1 MGTGSFNDGKFNFVI
16 AAPHVWESQNEKAEW
31 QARFIEAS
39 RALYEASEG
48 QLRFGQI
55 FMADE
60 GWGLGLAE
68 FVVHDFPS
76 TAYATYGGYGH
87 LGLSVQL
94 FSDNRTG
101 DPRTIVHEFGH
112 HAFGLGDE
120 YTGPV
125 QQDDIDTEAPLPDPT
140 FFNVIPLQPSE
151 NDSQSLQYGYAILQ
165 FDGRIERL
173 IVQEHTPT
181 QLTVVNAFTQD
192 PRTADNGRIFY
203 QPQYNY
209 TYPQFPDGI
218 LIRCRGNGIQNAN
231 YCLMERYRTESG
243 TEDVTE
249 FCSQGNHDPDHDTSH
264 HEQHGGLSCWQV
276 IQQVMQDRY
285 GVSLTAPNPAQDG
298 QQTDDVPF
306 FFDLVK
312 EARIALVMDRSG
324 SMGQDNKIQ
333 GARFGIEQWITGV
346 HQDTDWLSVIWF
358 NEDYEVK
365 LALDQIDPSQTDS
378 IIDQVNDVD
387 PGGWTNIKESL
398 LEAVDQIQSRDGRA
412 AVQAIVLLTDG
423 IHNRPEGTTIDEAI
437 PTLQDAGIPVYVIA
451 LGTPENVDYD
461 ALEELVA
468 ETGGFINPVGLAEDA
483 DGNTLP
489 PDQQNAVIAIHIFVM
504 NNLLR
509 NGLVNVGNQTVAGAP
524 PGSAFGKLINDADAR
539 GKRLTLKDLVKLNG
553 LEDISGLVKKHRHP
567 YAFTVPFLVED
578 GASTARFAITYEQ
591 KQKFHLSLVDPE
603 GNPLDFSAS
612 ADTALIAPEKS
623 PYATAIVKNPK
634 RGLWHAVIARASTGA
649 ATRVNYSAGVENRMI
664 VVHADCDREVA
675 VGMPTR
681 ISASAVWGDRLSG
694 LSVTARLTGPD
705 GSTHSIVLGDETSE
719 EPNSGDY
726 RGVFTPERHGRYVGE
741 VRIVST
747 GRAQN
752 AGSIHRAVHAP
763 QMKDEAAQYDMRSKA
778 PGFVRRIPIYFDAG
792 TRPTPKDLDEPRRG
806 RGTRAPVKK
815 RKKELT
821 PLNIDKALKLISDT
835 KSIGAKK
842 ICS

>member
-1 MGTGSFNDGKFNFVI
+1 MGTGSFNNSKFNFVI
-16 AAPHVWESQNEKAEW
+16 AAPHVWEDLNEKYEW

-48 QLRFGQI
+48 QLSFGQI

-60 GWGLGLAE
+60 GWGLGHAE
-68 FVVHDFPS
+68 FTLHSFPA
-76 TAYATYGGYGH
+76 TAYATHGLYGILGY
-87 LGLSVQL
+87 SVQL
-94 FSDNRTG
+94 FSDERTG

-125 QQDDIDTEAPLPDPT
+125 QQDEIDTEAPLPDPT
-140 FFNVIPLQPSE
+140 FFNVVPLQPSE
-151 NDSQSLQYGYAILQ
+151 NDSQSLQFGYAILS

-181 QLTVVNAFTQD
+181 QLTLSNAFSQD

-209 TYPQFPDGI
+209 TYPEFPAGI
-218 LIRCRGNGIQNAN
+218 QIRCRGIGEPNAN
-231 YCLMERYRTESG
+231 YCLMERYRTEAG

-249 FCSQGNHDPDHDTSH
+249 FCSQDNHDPDHDTSH
-264 HEQHGGLSCWQV
+264 DEQHGGLSCWQV
-276 IQQVMQDRY
+276 IQQTMQDRY
-285 GVSLTAPNPAQDG
+285 GSSLTVPNPAVGG
-298 QQTDDVPF
+298 QQTQDFPV

-333 GARFGIEQWITGV
+333 GARFGVEQWITGV
-346 HQDTDWLSVIWF
+346 HEDNDWLSVIWF
-358 NEDYEVK
+358 NEVVDTR
-365 LALDQIDPSQTDS
+365 LSLDQIDQSQTDS

-398 LEAVDQIQSRDGRA
+398 LEAVDQIQGEDGRA

-423 IHNRPEGTTIDEAI
+423 IHNRPDGTTIDEAI

-461 ALEELVA
+461 ALEELVG
-468 ETGGFINPVGLAEDA
+468 ETGGFINQVGLEEDA
-483 DGNTLP
+483 NGNPLP
-489 PDQQNAVIAIHIFVM
+489 PDQQNAVIAINM
-504 NNLLR
+504 NIMNFILR

-524 PGSAFGKLINDADAR
+524 PESEFGKVIMDADAR
-539 GKRLTLKDLVKLNG
+539 GNRLTLKDLIELHGIDN
-553 LEDISGLVKKHRHP
+553 ISGFVKKHWHP
-567 YAFTVPFLVED
+567 YAFNVPFLVED

-591 KQKFHLSLVDPE
+591 KQKFHLSLIDP
-603 GNPLDFSAS
+603 GGYPVDFSAS
-612 ADTALIAPEKS
+612 ADAVLIAPEKS

-634 RGLWHAVIARASTGA
+634 RGLWHAMIARASTGA

-675 VGMPTR
+675 VGMPTS
-681 ISASAVWGDRLSG
+681 ISAGAVWGDRLSG
-694 LSVTARLTGPD
+694 LRVTARLTAPD
-705 GSTHSIVLGDETSE
+705 GSGYNVVFSDETHE
-719 EPNSGDY
+719 EPNSGGY
-726 RGVFTPERHGRYVGE
+726 RGVFTPEKSGRYVGE

-763 QMKDEAAQYDMRSKA
+763 QKKDEAAQYDMRSKA

-792 TRPTPKDLDEPRRG
+792 TRPVPKDLDEPRKG
-806 RGTRAPVKK
+806 RGTRAPVREREKGL
-815 RKKELT
+815 E
-821 PLNIDKALKLISDT
+821 PLNIDNALKLISDT
-835 KSIGAKK
+835 NANKAS
-842 ICS
+842 

>member
-1 MGTGSFNDGKFNFVI
+1 MGTGSFDNSNFNFVI
-16 AAPHVWESQNEKAEW
+16 VAPHTWTVAEKAEW
-31 QARFIEAS
+31 QALFIDAS

-48 QLRFGQI
+48 QLSFGKI
-55 FMADE
+55 FMANE

-76 TAYATYGGYGH
+76 TAYATHGGYGT

-94 FSDNRTG
+94 FSDERLG

-125 QQDDIDTEAPLPDPT
+125 QQDEIDTEAPLPDPT
-140 FFNVIPLQPSE
+140 FFNVVPLQPSE

-165 FDGRIERL
+165 FEGRIERV
-173 IVQEHTPT
+173 IVQDHTPT
-181 QLTVVNAFTQD
+181 QLTASNAFTQD
-192 PRTADNGRIFY
+192 PRTADNGRIFC

-209 TYPQFPDGI
+209 TYPQFPEGI
-218 LIRCRGNGIQNAN
+218 QIRCRDVGVQNAN

-243 TEDVTE
+243 TEAVTE
-249 FCSQGNHDPDHDTSH
+249 FCSQDNHDPDNDTSH
-264 HEQHGGLSCWQV
+264 DERHGGLSCWQV

-285 GVSLTAPNPAQDG
+285 GVSLTAPNPAQGG
-298 QQTDDVPF
+298 QQTDGYPF
-306 FFDLVK
+306 FYDLVK

-324 SMGQDNKIQ
+324 SMGHDNKIQ
-333 GARFGIEQWITGV
+333 GARFGIEQWITGF
-346 HQDTDWLSVIWF
+346 HEDTDWLSVIWF
-358 NEDYEVK
+358 NEDYDVK
-365 LALDQIDPSQTDS
+365 LALDQIDPSQADM
-378 IIDQVNDVD
+378 IIDQVNNVD

-398 LEAVDQIQSRDGRA
+398 LEAVDQIQGEDGRA

-423 IHNRPEGTTIDEAI
+423 IHNRPDGTTIDEAI

-461 ALEELVA
+461 ALEELVT
-468 ETGGFINPVGLAEDA
+468 ETGGAINQVGLAEDA

-489 PDQQNAVIAIHIFVM
+489 PDQQNAVIAINIFEM

-509 NGLVNVGNQTVAGAP
+509 NGLVNVGNLTVAGAP
-524 PGSAFGKLINDADAR
+524 PESEFGKIIIDAR

-553 LEDISGLVKKHRHP
+553 LDNISGFVKKHRHP
-567 YAFTVPFLVED
+567 YAFTVPFVVEE
-578 GASTARFAITYEQ
+578 GASKARFAITYEQ
-591 KQKFHLSLVDPE
+591 KQKFHLSLIDPE
-603 GNPLDFSAS
+603 GNPVDFTAS
-612 ADTALIAPEKS
+612 SGAVLIAPEKS
-623 PYATAIVKNPK
+623 PYATAILNNPK
-634 RGLWHAVIARASTGA
+634 RGLWHAVIGRASTGTT
-649 ATRVNYSAGVENRMI
+649 TRVNYSAGVENRMI
-664 VVHADCDREVA
+664 VVHADCDREVM

-694 LSVTARLTGPD
+694 LSVAARLTGPD

-726 RGVFTPERHGRYVGE
+726 RGVFTPEKHGRYVGE
-741 VRIVST
+741 VRIVSR
-747 GRAQN
+747 GRAQD

-763 QMKDEAAQYDMRSKA
+763 QKKDEAAVYDMRSKA
-778 PGFVRRIPIYFDAG
+778 PGFIRRIPLYFDAG

-806 RGTRAPVKK
+806 RGTRAPVQK

-821 PLNIDKALKLISDT
+821 PLNIDKTLKLISDT
-835 KSIGAKK
+835 KSKR
-842 ICS
+842 